1 MVNSLAVRLSVGDRG
16 VSVWSPEIFQRTDT
30 GRVRDFL
37 SRTFAVPEVEAVELQ
52 PAKSLG
58 RVCYAAMKDPA
69 VMWRKL
75 SQALRSSALE
85 VGAKSDATSV
95 QQVDATQLY
104 LGITGTSQIRVS
116 RIGSELS
123 TWRVHNRSAGQ
134 LRLRHPML
142 RSRREV
148 AFRLEEELSS
158 LFGIKDFRVSA
169 LTGTASIRFD
179 TNATTEGRLARA
191 LEKAWPRI
199 LSGADKVP
207 SRRRLIASSGILG
220 LAYAGQYLV
229 PPLRPVAVAGVA
241 IYSFPNVVNAA
252 KQLRHGRIGLP
263 ALYST
268 GLAFTLITGLP
279 FTASVMAAF
288 MQLWPALA
296 HRSFVSSQRRA
307 FSAHRRRPVWARLV
321 RAEGVDVEVDVDELL
336 PGDRILVRKG
346 ETVPADGVVLDGIA
360 AVVNVAAFVGS
371 ELEDRSR
378 GDTIAAGAI
387 VRHGSVVLKVDRSG
401 TQTAASHFD
410 SLLPRATSS
419 FSGLPSLLDA
429 ERIANRNVKPILAIA
444 ALNLILAR
452 VLQPS
457 QAVIRPDCATA
468 PRLSAQLSALQGIAQ
483 GWQRGVLFRTP
494 TALER
499 LSDTDV
505 YVIDETARLEV
516 PSVEVAEV
524 HTVDAVPADLVV
536 HYARAARPA
545 LYGNEARAL
554 AGFVRGD
561 AMRIRAGSLQRFA
574 GVTRYRDALGKVI
587 EIASLDY
594 VTSTGLA
601 ISDELRTKGAHVIDQ
616 PTPGVEEGARDAVA
630 KPLCVLRDG
639 TVIGLISF
647 ARVGELVGKQFVAKL
662 KAQNKRARIIYL
674 SHHEQHETQAL
685 ARTIGIESSFG
696 GLSTG
701 EKVALIRSLGRDS
714 LWIGDGADPNSLA
727 AMEASAVSVSVASLL
742 CSRDDAAD
750 ILMLHRGLAGL
761 TEVIDIAHR
770 HAKRLRQDYGAVYTV
785 NLLGAAGAFLANFTS
800 LQTGLLS
807 NFGSA
812 WVFARHAWALRKLVS
827 VTEERF
833 AY

>member
-1 MVNSLAVRLSVGDRG
+1 MVNNLAVRLSVGDRG
-16 VSVWSPEIFQRTDT
+16 VAVWSPEIFQRADT

-37 SRTFAVPEVEAVELQ
+37 SRAFAVPVVEAVELQ
-52 PAKSLG
+52 PAKGLG
-58 RVCYAAMKDPA
+58 RVCYAAVKDPA
-69 VMWRKL
+69 VIWRKL
-75 SQALRSSALE
+75 SQALRSPAIE
-85 VGAKSDATSV
+85 VSVRSDTAPAP
-95 QQVDATQLY
+95 QVDATQLY
-104 LGITGTSQIRVS
+104 LGFTGTSPIRVS
-116 RIGSELS
+116 RIGNVLS
-123 TWRVHNRSAGQ
+123 TWHVHRRSAGW
-134 LRLRHPML
+134 LRLRHPIL
-142 RSRREV
+142 RNRRGV

-179 TNATTEGRLARA
+179 ARATTEGRLARE
-191 LEKAWPRI
+191 LEKAWPRV
-199 LSGADKVP
+199 LSGAEKLP

-279 FTASVMAAF
+279 FTASVMATF

-296 HRSFVSSQRRA
+296 HRSFVGSQRRL
-307 FSAHRRRPVWARLV
+307 FSTHRRRPVWARLV
-321 RAEGVDVEVDVDELL
+321 RTEGVDVEVNVDELL

-346 ETVPADGVVLDGIA
+346 EMVPADGVVVDGIA
-360 AVVNVAAFVGS
+360 AVVDSAAFVGA

-378 GDTIAAGAI
+378 GDTIAAGAV
-387 VRHGSVVLKVDRSG
+387 VRDGSVVLKVDRSG
-401 TQTAASHFD
+401 AQTVASHID

-429 ERIANRNVKPILAIA
+429 ERFANCNVKPILAIA
-444 ALNLILAR
+444 ALNLILTR

-457 QAVIRPDCATA
+457 QAVIRPDYATA

-499 LSDTDV
+499 LSDTEI

-524 HTVDAVPADLVV
+524 QTVSPVSADLVV

-545 LYGNEARAL
+545 SYSNEGRAL
-554 AGFVRGD
+554 SAFVLGN
-561 AMRIRAGSLQRFA
+561 AVRIRADSLQRAA
-574 GVTRYRDALGKVI
+574 GVTRYRDALGKMI

-594 VTSTGLA
+594 VTSKGLA
-601 ISDELRTKGAHVIDQ
+601 IPDELRRKGAQVIDQ
-616 PTPGVEEGARDAVA
+616 SAPGAENGACNVVT
-630 KPLCVLRDG
+630 KPLCVSRDG
-639 TVIGLISF
+639 TVIGLVSF
-647 ARVGELVGKQFVAKL
+647 ACIGEAVGKQVVAKL
-662 KAQNKRARIIYL
+662 KAQNRRARLIYL
-674 SHHEQHETQAL
+674 SHREQHEVQNSAQTL
-685 ARTIGIESSFG
+685 GIESGFG
-696 GLSTG
+696 GLNHAA
-701 EKVALIRSLGRDS
+701 KAALIRGLGRDT
-714 LWIGDGADPNSLA
+714 LWIGDGADPNSVA
-727 AMEASAVSVSVASLL
+727 AMEASTVSVSVAPLL
-742 CSRDDAAD
+742 RSRDDAAD

-761 TEVIDIAHR
+761 TEVIDISRGHTS
-770 HAKRLRQDYGAVYTV
+770 RLRQDYGAVYTM
-785 NLLGAAGAFLANFTS
+785 NLLGAAGAFLANLTA

-807 NFGSA
+807 NFGSG
-812 WVFARHAWALRKLVS
+812 WVCARRAWALRRLVS
-827 VTEERF
+827 VAEERF